1 MGTQGFGLRFRSK
14 EAFVFIALGVG
25 LVQSLPAG
33 VTTDRFDKARELYHQ
48 TQYRESLD
56 VLNSLPK
63 DVEIIQL
70 TGQDWFMLGEYKKAG
85 DAFEKAVHVDPNNS
99 ELYHWLGRTYGRR
112 AETGSVL
119 TAPGNASKAR
129 QFFEK
134 AVELDPK
141 NQDAVNDLFDY
152 YLEAPGFLGGGLNK
166 AEAMANHIQTLNPAE
181 GHYAEAQIK
190 DKLKEYSAAETHLR
204 LAAELAPH
212 QVGRVIDIAKY
223 LAKLHRFVE
232 SEMMFDKAAKM
243 APHEPKVLYQ
253 RAETYVKTNRNPEE
267 ARKLLEQYVH
277 SRLTPD
283 DPPRE
288 QAEALLKKLTN

>member
-1 MGTQGFGLRFRSK
+1 LQAASK
-14 EAFVFIALGVG
+14 SP
-25 LVQSLPAG
+25 QW
-33 VTTDRFDKARELYHQ
+33 DKAEELYHR

-56 VLNSLPK
+56 ALNGLPK
-63 DVEIIQL
+63 DVDVIQL
-70 TGQDWFMLGEYKKAG
+70 TGQNWFMLGEYKKAG
-85 DAFEKAVHVDPNNS
+85 DAFEKASHMEPDNA

-112 AETGSVL
+112 AETGSML

-129 QFFEK
+129 QYFEK

-141 NQDAVNDLFDY
+141 NQEAVNDLFDY

-166 AEAMANHIQTLNPAE
+166 AQTMAAHISTLNPAE

-190 DKLKEYSAAETHLR
+190 DKLKQYSDAETQLR
-204 LAAELAPH
+204 MAAELAPH

-232 SEMMFDKAAKM
+232 SEMMFDKASKM

-253 RAETYVKTNRNPEE
+253 RAETYVRTNRNPDE
-267 ARKLLEQYVH
+267 ARKLLEEYMQ
-277 SRLTPD
+277 SKLTPD

-288 QAEALLKKLTN
+288 QAQALLKKLTN

>member
-1 MGTQGFGLRFRSK
+1 VIK
-14 EAFVFIALGVG
+14 
-25 LVQSLPAG
+25 
-33 VTTDRFDKARELYHQ
+33 
-48 TQYRESLD
+48 
-56 VLNSLPK
+56 
-63 DVEIIQL
+63 L

-85 DAFEKAVHVDPNNS
+85 DAFEKAVHMEPSNS

-112 AETGSVL
+112 AETGSML

-129 QFFEK
+129 QYFEK

-141 NQDAVNDLFDY
+141 NQEAVNDLFDY

-166 AEAMANHIQTLNPAE
+166 AQTMAAHIGTLNPAE

-190 DKLKEYSAAETHLR
+190 DKLKQYSDAEAQLR
-204 LAAELAPH
+204 IAAELAPH

-243 APHEPKVLYQ
+243 APQEPKVLYQ
-253 RAETYVKTNRNPEE
+253 RAETYVQTNRNLEE
-267 ARKLLEQYVH
+267 ARKLLQEYVQ
-277 SRLTPD
+277 SKLTPD

-288 QAEALLKKLTN
+288 QAQALLKKLPN

>member
-1 MGTQGFGLRFRSK
+1 MREAFLFVTMGFGL
-14 EAFVFIALGVG
+14 VQG
-25 LVQSLPAG
+25 LDAG
-33 VTTDRFDKARELYHQ
+33 SPQWDKAEDLYHR

-63 DVEIIQL
+63 DADVIQL
-70 TGQDWFMLGEYKKAG
+70 IGQDWFMLGEYKKAG
-85 DAFEKAVHVDPNNS
+85 DAFEKASHMEPNNA

-112 AETGSVL
+112 AETGSML

-129 QFFEK
+129 QYFEK

-141 NQDAVNDLFDY
+141 NQEAVNDLFDY
-152 YLEAPGFLGGGLNK
+152 YLEAPGFLGGGLTK
-166 AEAMANHIQTLNPAE
+166 AETMAAHISTLNPAE

-190 DKLKEYSAAETHLR
+190 DKLKQYSDAETQLR
-204 LAAELAPH
+204 IAAELAPH

-267 ARKLLEQYVH
+267 ARKLLEEYMQ
-277 SRLTPD
+277 SKLTPD

-288 QAEALLKKLTN
+288 QAQALLKKLTD

>member
-1 MGTQGFGLRFRSK
+1 MRGVLFS
-14 EAFVFIALGVG
+14 VALGIGVAQG
-25 LVQSLPAG
+25 LQAG
-33 VTTDRFDKARELYHQ
+33 SKSSQWDKAEELYHR

-56 VLNSLPK
+56 ALNSLPR
-63 DVEIIQL
+63 DVDVIQL
-70 TGQDWFMLGEYKKAG
+70 TGQNWFMLGEYKKAG
-85 DAFEKAVHVDPNNS
+85 DAFEKASHMEPNNA

-112 AETGSVL
+112 AETGSML

-129 QFFEK
+129 QYFEK
-134 AVELDPK
+134 AVELDPR
-141 NQDAVNDLFDY
+141 NQEAVNDLFDY

-166 AEAMANHIQTLNPAE
+166 AETMAAHISTLNPAE

-190 DKLKEYSAAETHLR
+190 DKLKQYSDAETQLR
-204 LAAELAPH
+204 IAAELAPH

-243 APHEPKVLYQ
+243 APNEPKVLYQ
-253 RAETYVKTNRNPEE
+253 RAETYVKTNRNLED
-267 ARKLLEQYVH
+267 ARKLLEEYMH

-288 QAEALLKKLTN
+288 QAQALLKKLTN